1 MREKSRFSLEIKIY
15 EISPPWS
22 FNGTRSSFSERGI
35 VDPNVMLYERS
46 EKSWRQIRRS
56 TLKGNFYKK
65 KIKKWWL
72 RHRIHFLYMRIQEHC
87 DFISIQMLVFSRRS
101 SSKNIF
107 YFEFIYLF
115 IY

>member
-1 MREKSRFSLEIKIY
+1 MRFRLH
-15 EISPPWS
+15 
-22 FNGTRSSFSERGI
+22 
-35 VDPNVMLYERS
+35 D
-46 EKSWRQIRRS
+46 RS
-56 TLKGNFYKK
+56 TGRGRVSASVESWILTLCSMNDRKNRDVKLDEALWKVIFTKK